1 MFFIINVIELLHS
14 NILLDFTFILF
25 SILLMETY
33 FYVYLAITLKLE
45 VYKSKFFH
53 HFINIILKSYQ
64 KALQFYNSKII
75 DNPQNK

>member
-45 VYKSKFFH
+45 VYKSKFSH

-75 DNPQNK
+75 DNPQNE

>member
-1 MFFIINVIELLHS
+1 
-14 NILLDFTFILF
+14 
-25 SILLMETY
+25 METY

-45 VYKSKFFH
+45 VYKSKFSH

-75 DNPQNK
+75 DNPQNE